1 MAKYYSQ
8 NTHYGLKRTTV
19 IAVYNS
25 QQVVNFPQAY
35 HAILPL
41 KVFKRRKHARKFA
54 KR

>member
-1 MAKYYSQ
+1 MSKFISK
-8 NTHYGLKRTTV
+8 NTHYGLRRVTV

-41 KVFKRRKHARKFA
+41 KVFKRRKHAKKFA
-54 KR
+54 RK